1 MRIPDRI
8 VNYILWKASSDYFT
22 LRRLKKTVKLAHQTE
37 FYREKLSKAG
47 VRSISSIEDFITKIP
62 LTQREEISLEAIS
75 PYDLLAVDSSKEMV
89 LFGQT
94 SGATS
99 GHSVPVFMTKKEF
112 KKAIKMAM
120 RLPVF
125 KHISS
130 RDRVCLLFPMVRT
143 FAGQTAAAMVEHA
156 GALLASM
163 GTRTNINPPE
173 QVGKTILK
181 LKPTILGVVAT
192 DALALAQI
200 FKDWGINPKS
210 IGVKK
215 LVIGA
220 ELCSK
225 NRMKRMQEIYG
236 AEMIF
241 NFVGQNEV
249 GLPGIPCIKGN
260 THFPSIAM
268 FVELW
273 SIDGK
278 HKVGFGQQAVP
289 VITPLFKKAM
299 PVLRYWT
306 KDIVIMEEGKNCP
319 CGLQL
324 PLYNILGREGTE
336 IRAKNDNALMPIE
349 IEDILYKTA
358 IDGVWYQ
365 IEIDEDTVAITVEHR
380 VKKEWKILESE
391 IAGNFMGVFDQ
402 KIQVECVP
410 VGTLYDYTVIRPG
423 KPISRIVDHRK
434 TESVPILE
442 GA

>member
-8 VNYILWKASSDYFT
+8 INYTLWKASSDYFT
-22 LRRLKKTVKLAHQTE
+22 LKRLRKTVKLAYRTD
-37 FYREKLSKAG
+37 FYRRKLAEAG
-47 VRSISSIEDFITKIP
+47 VKKIRSIDDFITNIP
-62 LTQREEISLEAIS
+62 LTQREEISLASIS
-75 PYDLLAVDSSKEMV
+75 PYDLLAVDPTKEMV

-94 SGATS
+94 SGATG

-125 KHISS
+125 KHVSS

-143 FAGQTAAAMVEHA
+143 FAGQTAAAMVEHV

-163 GTRTNINPPE
+163 GTRTNINPPK
-173 QVGKTILK
+173 QVGKTILA

-192 DALALAQI
+192 DAFALAQLL
-200 FKDWGINPKS
+200 KDWGQNPKD
-210 IGVKK
+210 IGVQK

-220 ELCSK
+220 EACSR
-225 NRMKRMQEIYG
+225 NRMKRLQEIYG

-241 NFVGQNEV
+241 NFAGQNEV

-260 THFPSIAM
+260 MHFPSIAM

-273 SIDGK
+273 SMDGN
-278 HKVGFGQQAVP
+278 HRVSYGERAVP

-299 PVLRYWT
+299 PILRYWT
-306 KDIVIMEEGKNCP
+306 NDIVIMEDGNNCP
-319 CGLQL
+319 CGLRL
-324 PLYNILGREGTE
+324 PLYRILGRKGAE
-336 IRAKNDNALMPIE
+336 IHAANDSIVMPIE
-349 IEDILYKTA
+349 LEDILFKAT

-365 IEIDEDTVAITVEHR
+365 IEIDDETVTIRVEHR
-380 VKKEWKILESE
+380 EKKEWKELEKE
-391 IAGNFMGVFDQ
+391 IVENFTGIFNQ
-402 KIQVECVP
+402 KVQVECVP
-410 VGTLYDYTVIRPG
+410 VGTLYDYTAIRPG

-434 TESVPILE
+434 TESIPVLE